1 MQITSE
7 VELTA
12 RLERDGQTRTL
23 AAVDLRLVPLAG
35 GNPVET
41 RTDHAGV
48 AFVEGLR
55 PGRYRVE
62 LDPDQARDLG
72 LNLVSAP
79 DLVAPAS
86 GGFVRGGELVIRVA
100 ASGAPS

>member
-12 RLERDGQTRTL
+12 RLARDGRTQTL

-35 GNPVET
+35 GEPIRT

-72 LNLVSAP
+72 LTLESAP
-79 DLVAPAS
+79 DLIAPAD
-86 GGFVRGGELVIRVA
+86 GGFVRGGDIIIGVA
-100 ASGAPS
+100 TSGAPS